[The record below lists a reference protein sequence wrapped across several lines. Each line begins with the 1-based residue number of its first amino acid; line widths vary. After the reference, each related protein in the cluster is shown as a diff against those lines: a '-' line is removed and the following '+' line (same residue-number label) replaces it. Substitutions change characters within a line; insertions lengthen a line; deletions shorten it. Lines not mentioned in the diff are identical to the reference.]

1 MKFDPGTVKIGGQD
15 ITPLLNE
22 YLELQDST
30 CVEADDLMERAEDV
44 LDEAAEMQIKAWDK
58 MAIAHALAEGLD
70 RSLEMAAAYKLL
82 STAGRLR
89 LDASDMQRQAKDF
102 REENRDRLLK
112 AKMAFFEKVQAVI
125 MTYVESMGAIGV
137 SGQAPT
143 GTPMSS

>member
-1 MKFDPGTVKIGGQD
+1 MKFDPGTIKIGGQD

-30 CVEADDLMERAEDV
+30 CAEADDLMERAEDV
-44 LDEAAEMQIKAWDK
+44 LDEAAETEIKAYDQ

-70 RSLEMAAAYKLL
+70 RNLAIAEAYKLL
-82 STAGRLR
+82 AQVGRLR
-89 LDASDMQRQAKDF
+89 LDASDMHRQAKDF
-102 REENRDRLLK
+102 REENREKLLE
-112 AKMAFFEKVQAVI
+112 AKMAFFEKVQAI
-125 MTYVESMGAIGV
+125 LATYMESSFAVGV

>member
-1 MKFDPGTVKIGGQD
+1 MKFEPGTAKIGGQD

-30 CVEADDLMERAEDV
+30 CAKADDLMERAEDV
-44 LDEAAEMQIKAWDK
+44 LDEAAQAEIRAYDQ
-58 MAIAHALAEGLD
+58 MAIAHALTEGIERNLAMAE
-70 RSLEMAAAYKLL
+70 AYKLL

-89 LDASDMQRQAKDF
+89 LDASDMCRQARDF
-102 REENRDRLLK
+102 REENREKLLE

-125 MTYVESMGAIGV
+125 QAYMESSLVGV
-137 SGQAPT
+137 TSSGTT